1 MIGSGTPS
9 SHNKAPLPKPMMF
22 LLQWFPLGNRMT
34 PEKSKCS
41 RLRAFGIRG
50 DALTSLAKSNRATQR
65 VYTSGHSRYA
75 DLCKTG
81 VMRDLRAKLK
91 RLRIEA
97 ADCDL
102 IATLATDRAERELFA
117 RLSRQLLGMA
127 AELEAMIAV
136 RTDDETNSDA

>member
-1 MIGSGTPS
+1 
-9 SHNKAPLPKPMMF
+9 
-22 LLQWFPLGNRMT
+22 MT

-41 RLRAFGIRG
+41 RLRAFGIRVV
-50 DALTSLAKSNRATQR
+50 ALAPFAKMGRATQR
-65 VYTSGHSRYA
+65 VYTSRHSRYA
-75 DLCKTG
+75 DMCKTG
-81 VMRDLRAKLK
+81 AMRDLRAKLK

-127 AELEAMIAV
+127 AEVEAMIDL
-136 RTDDETNSDA
+136 RTNNETNSEA